1 MFGYI
6 KQLIY
11 GSQDENKIEEAKQ
24 VLKTVIV
31 RKRFLRLKNAAKEI
45 QSFYRYQKN
54 RRMIK
59 KSQKEEGFILRC
71 AYNLKQRYLM
81 KMRCGQ
87 NFNKGGQINKVKTI
101 FHNY

>member
-11 GSQDENKIEEAKQ
+11 GSQNEDKIEEAKQ

-59 KSQKEEGFILRC
+59 KSQKEEGFILQDV

-81 KMRCGQ
+81 KMRCDLARAL
-87 NFNKGGQINKVKTI
+87 IKVDRLIK
-101 FHNY
+101 